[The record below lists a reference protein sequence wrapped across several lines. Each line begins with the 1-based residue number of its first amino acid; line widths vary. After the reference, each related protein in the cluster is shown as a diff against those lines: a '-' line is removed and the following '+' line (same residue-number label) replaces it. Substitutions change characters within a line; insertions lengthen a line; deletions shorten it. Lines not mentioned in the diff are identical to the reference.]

1 MPIIAWT
8 SQLNV
13 GVKLL
18 NNDHKQLVNL
28 INSLHDGLVTGHA
41 KPELQNTFERL
52 VSYTRIHHA
61 NEERLLAEAGFHG
74 LPAHKR
80 EHLQMLQ
87 QLLELEIRFINST
100 QLGVE
105 MEIMQQLRVWLFKH
119 IQGTDQ
125 QFTSHLKSVNVD
137 AILNGWRAPVE
148 RQQLSPVVE
157 AKIEQGVW

>member
-1 MPIIAWT
+1 MLLIAWT

-18 NNDHKQLVNL
+18 NNEHKQLVNL
-28 INSLHDGLVTGHA
+28 INNLHDGLVTGQA
-41 KPELQNTFERL
+41 KSELQIIFERL
-52 VSYTRIHHA
+52 VSLTRIHHD

-74 LPAHKR
+74 LQAHKR

-87 QLLELEIRFINST
+87 QLVELQIRFVNT
-100 QLGVE
+100 NQLGVE

-137 AILNGWRAPVE
+137 AILNGWRAPIE
-148 RQQLSPVVE
+148 SPQLKPVVE
-157 AKIEQGVW
+157 TRIEQGVW